1 MASSSR
7 GSRTLIPVLLLVV
20 LAGADAFVLHRLA
33 EPELAARMTESAA
46 ALAASGLGPAL
57 RQSADAGLLPWLAVP
72 ILGPLVVAL
81 LVLLLGTGRRTVE
94 PAASAEDGGASAA
107 VPEPAS
113 PGVALRLL
121 ATLQEEARLIDFVRE
136 DIDGYSDADVGSAAR
151 GIHAALRKAID
162 DRLVLEPI
170 LAGEDGDH
178 VAVPADFEPALI
190 RVTGKPAGGPPYDG
204 VLRHGGWRARDVRLP
219 SPSPGSD
226 PTILLPAEVEVG
238 VE

>member
-7 GSRTLIPVLLLVV
+7 GSGTLISVLLLVV
-20 LAGADAFVLHRLA
+20 LAAADAFVLHQLSK
-33 EPELAARMTESAA
+33 PGLAALLTASAETLASGGVAA
-46 ALAASGLGPAL
+46 ALRQAADG
-57 RQSADAGLLPWLAVP
+57 GLLPWLAVP
-72 ILGPLVVAL
+72 IVGPLLIAL
-81 LVLLLGTGRRTVE
+81 LALLLGRGRSAPTGGAARDAETAAE
-94 PAASAEDGGASAA
+94 PAVA
-107 VPEPAS
+107 PS
-113 PGVALRLL
+113 PTDVALRLL

-170 LAGEDGDH
+170 LPGEDGDR

-190 RVTGKPAGGPPYDG
+190 RVTGKLAGGPPYDG

-219 SPSPGSD
+219 APSPGSD
-226 PTILLPAEVEVG
+226 PTILIPAEVEVG
-238 VE
+238 AE